1 MTEAAD
7 GPSQPTSYGG
17 PAGSSVA
24 ATTRCVRWR
33 RAGTRTRSGRST
45 SATTR
50 RCIGIAAR
58 QTGAWEGLEED
69 RAVGGQPRCRL
80 AASDPA
86 HGPVHELVAPGR
98 RDLG

>member
-17 PAGSSVA
+17 PAGASVA

-69 RAVGGQPRCRL
+69 RAVGGQPRC
-80 AASDPA
+80 PA
-86 HGPVHELVAPGR
+86 LPQRRGGRERQEQREVGAP
-98 RDLG
+98 